1 MDPRRDRHIPPLTYT
16 CGYLDP
22 THTAED
28 LIMAELPWFAWIA
41 IVAIIVWG
49 AVAAIGSITGRPH
62 SAGARKRDQEI
73 EDLTRRVEQL
83 EAQQY
88 RRNY

>member
-1 MDPRRDRHIPPLTYT
+1 
-16 CGYLDP
+16 
-22 THTAED
+22 
-28 LIMAELPWFAWIA
+28 MAELPWFAWIA

-62 SAGARKRDQEI
+62 SAGARKRAQEI